1 MLEIKIVSSIGVSI
15 NNEEIEKYITEKIKA
30 SSSKYYRNHKK
41 VQNMISEKDFI
52 EVINH
57 VSVRFDNEEMFIG
70 ITSEGLD
77 LIEPEHRDVGT
88 QACYEY
94 LHRIVSEYFNHGSD
108 TGNKAKNLTKEKTI
122 EIISEETRVSQDI
135 SKHVVNAVAEN
146 LDALS
151 KDKNP
156 NTYVTNIFGDSLK
169 DTTYEAAIEII
180 ANKWTDLTKS
190 EKSILAEELGG
201 VRNKSYVIAL
211 FDHVTKN

>member
-1 MLEIKIVSSIGVSI
+1 MSKSIMSGIIKETGKKLEKDIAKKLSGSCG
-15 NNEEIEKYITEKIKA
+15 
-30 SSSKYYRNHKK
+30 KYYNGNKK
-41 VQNMISEKDFI
+41 LQSMISEKDFI

-57 VSVRFDNEEMFIG
+57 VSVRFGNENMFIC
-70 ITSEGLD
+70 INPKGLD
-77 LIEPEHRDVGT
+77 LIEPEHRARIIE
-88 QACYEY
+88 ACYEY
-94 LHRIVSEYFNHGSD
+94 LYRIALEYFNLGID
-108 TGNKAKNLTKEKTI
+108 TGNNARDLTKEKTI
-122 EIISEETRVSQDI
+122 EIISEETRASQDI

-151 KDKNP
+151 KGENP
-156 NTYVTNIFGDSLK
+156 NTYVANIFGDSLK

-211 FDHVTKN
+211 FDHVTEN

>member
-1 MLEIKIVSSIGVSI
+1 MSEKIVAGIEVLI
-15 NNEEIEKYITEKIKA
+15 NKEIEKGITEKLNA
-30 SSSKYYRNHKK
+30 SCSKYYGKNKEI
-41 VQNMISEKDFI
+41 QNMISEKNFTDTISRVTVTSNDGKVLMHIDPKDLNLVDEEYRARFG
-52 EVINH
+52 EVC
-57 VSVRFDNEEMFIG
+57 
-70 ITSEGLD
+70 SEYFS
-77 LIEPEHRDVGT
+77 E
-88 QACYEY
+88 
-94 LHRIVSEYFNHGSD
+94 IVSEYFNHGID
-108 TGNKAKNLTKEKTI
+108 TGNNARNLTKEKTI
-122 EIISEETRVSQDI
+122 EIISEETRVSQYV

-151 KDKNP
+151 KGENP

-211 FDHVTKN
+211 FDHVTEN

>member
-1 MLEIKIVSSIGVSI
+1 MSEKIVAGIGLI
-15 NNEEIEKYITEKIKA
+15 IDNQEIEKCITEKFKA
-30 SSSKYYRNHKK
+30 SSDTYYRNHKK
-41 VQNMISEKDFI
+41 IQNMISEKDFI

-57 VSVRFDNEEMFIG
+57 VSVRFDNENMFIC
-70 ITSEGLD
+70 INSKGLD
-77 LIEPEHRDVGT
+77 LIEPEHRARIIE
-88 QACYEY
+88 ACYEY
-94 LHRIVSEYFNHGSD
+94 LHRIASEYFNLGID
-108 TGNKAKNLTKEKTI
+108 TGNNARDLTKEKTI
-122 EIISEETRVSQDI
+122 EIISEETRTSQDI

-151 KDKNP
+151 KGENP

-211 FDHVTKN
+211 FGHVTEN

>member
-1 MLEIKIVSSIGVSI
+1 MSEKIVAGIEVLI
-15 NNEEIEKYITEKIKA
+15 NKEIEKGITEKLNA
-30 SSSKYYRNHKK
+30 SCSKYYGKNKEI
-41 VQNMISEKDFI
+41 QNMISEKNFTDTISRVTVTSNDGKVLMHIDPKDLNLVDEEYRARFG
-52 EVINH
+52 EVC
-57 VSVRFDNEEMFIG
+57 
-70 ITSEGLD
+70 SEYFS
-77 LIEPEHRDVGT
+77 E
-88 QACYEY
+88 
-94 LHRIVSEYFNHGSD
+94 IVSEYFNLGID
-108 TGNKAKNLTKEKTI
+108 TGNNARDLTKEKTI
-122 EIISEETRVSQDI
+122 EIISEETRASQDI

-151 KDKNP
+151 KGENP

-211 FDHVTKN
+211 FGHVTEN

>member
-1 MLEIKIVSSIGVSI
+1 MKICLYVS
-15 NNEEIEKYITEKIKA
+15 K
-30 SSSKYYRNHKK
+30 
-41 VQNMISEKDFI
+41 
-52 EVINH
+52 
-57 VSVRFDNEEMFIG
+57 
-70 ITSEGLD
+70 GLD
-77 LIEPEHRDVGT
+77 LIEPEHRARIIE
-88 QACYEY
+88 ACYEY
-94 LHRIVSEYFNHGSD
+94 LHRIASEYFNLGID
-108 TGNKAKNLTKEKTI
+108 TGNNARDLTKEKTI
-122 EIISEETRVSQDI
+122 EIISEETRASQDI

-151 KDKNP
+151 KGENP

-211 FDHVTKN
+211 FGHVTEN